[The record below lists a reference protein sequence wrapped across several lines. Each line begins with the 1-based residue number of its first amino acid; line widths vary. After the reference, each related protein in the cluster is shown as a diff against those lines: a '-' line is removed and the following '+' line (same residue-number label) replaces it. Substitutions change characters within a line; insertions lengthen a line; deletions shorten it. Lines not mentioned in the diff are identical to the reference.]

1 MSFPARL
8 YLSFYAR
15 EYPLKVLIVGAEAI
29 GSLMAYRLA
38 VAGHDVTAVGSGAFA
53 QAVAQRGLL
62 VEQNQ
67 KVLRA
72 PQIKAVSSIESLA
85 ETDFEL
91 VLITTKAFDTAV
103 AAVQVQ
109 RFARQGA
116 TLLVL
121 QNGVGGVDVAVG
133 LLGPERLYAGIT
145 TMPVQVLRPALLRL
159 LESRGG
165 LGLAAVDSA
174 QELDLLAQLFVKAG
188 LKTQIYEDC
197 LAMQWSKLTLSMLA
211 NAIPAIL
218 DWPLDKILA
227 DPRLYQLERDAV
239 CEAWAVVQRLKL
251 RLVSLPGYPVPQLV
265 RGLCTLPPKLAYPV
279 FRRAIL
285 HRRGGR
291 SSPLQHDLQK
301 GRLKSEVTFLN
312 GAVARAGAQAGV
324 PTPINRALDD
334 VLTALARKEIEW
346 SEYQGQPERLVRR
359 AQGGQ

>member
-1 MSFPARL
+1 M
-8 YLSFYAR
+8 
-15 EYPLKVLIVGAEAI
+15 KVLIVGAEAI

-62 VEQNQ
+62 VEQDN
-67 KVLRA
+67 KVLIA
-72 PQIKAVSSIESLA
+72 PQINAVSSVEAVDEA
-85 ETDFEL
+85 EFEL

-109 RFARQGA
+109 RFAQQGA

-121 QNGVGGVDVAVG
+121 QNGVGGVDVAIG
-133 LLGPERLYAGIT
+133 LLGTERLYAGIT
-145 TMPVQVLRPALLRL
+145 TMPVQVLKPAVLRL

-165 LGLAAVDSA
+165 LGLAAVDIA
-174 QELDLLAQLFVKAG
+174 QELKPLALLFVEAG
-188 LKTQIYEDC
+188 FKTQIYGDC

-218 DWPLDKILA
+218 NWPLDRIMA

-239 CEAWAVVQRLKL
+239 CEAGAVVRRLKL
-251 RLVSLPGYPVPQLV
+251 RLVALPGYPVPQLV
-265 RGLCTLPPKLAYPV
+265 RGLCALPARLAYPI

-301 GRLKSEVTFLN
+301 GRRKSEVTFLN
-312 GAVARAGAQAGV
+312 GAVARAGALAGV

-334 VLTALARKEIEW
+334 ILSALARGEVEW
-346 SEYQGQPERLVRR
+346 SEYEGQTEHLVRR
-359 AQGGQ
+359 ARGEQ

>member
-1 MSFPARL
+1 
-8 YLSFYAR
+8 
-15 EYPLKVLIVGAEAI
+15 
-29 GSLMAYRLA
+29 MAYRLA
-38 VAGHDVTAVGSGAFA
+38 TAGHNVTAVGSGAFA

-62 VEQNQ
+62 VEKNGQ
-67 KVLRA
+67 VLRA
-72 PQIKAVSSIESLA
+72 PQLDAVSSVESLE
-85 ETDFEL
+85 ETDFGL

-116 TLLVL
+116 TILVL

-133 LLGPERLYAGIT
+133 LLGPEQLYAGIT
-145 TMPVQVLRPALLRL
+145 TMPVQVLKPAVLRL

-165 LGLAAVDSA
+165 LGLAAIHNT
-174 QELDLLAQLFVKAG
+174 QELEPLAQLFTEAG

-197 LAMQWSKLTLSMLA
+197 LSMQWSKLTLSMLA

-218 DWPLDKILA
+218 DWPLDRILA

-251 RLVSLPGYPVPQLV
+251 HLVALPGYPVPQLV
-265 RGLCTLPPKLAYPV
+265 RGLCALPPKLAYPV

-291 SSPLQHDLQK
+291 PSPLQHDLKK
-301 GRLKSEVTFLN
+301 GRPKSEVTFLN

-324 PTPINRALDD
+324 PTPINRTLDS
-334 VLTALARKEIEW
+334 VLASIARGEVEW
-346 SEYQGQPERLVRR
+346 SEYQGQADRLVQHARIGR
-359 AQGGQ
+359 

>member
-1 MSFPARL
+1 M
-8 YLSFYAR
+8 
-15 EYPLKVLIVGAEAI
+15 GAEAI

-38 VAGHDVTAVGSGAFA
+38 TAGHSVTAVGSGAFS

-62 VEQNQ
+62 VEENN

-72 PQIKAVSSIESLA
+72 PEVKAVPHVEDL
-85 ETDFEL
+85 EEDTPFDL

-121 QNGVGGVDVAVG
+121 QNGVGGIDVAIG
-133 LLGPERLYAGIT
+133 LLGPEQLYAGIT
-145 TMPVQVLRPALLRL
+145 TMPVQVLKPAVLRL

-174 QELDLLAQLFVKAG
+174 QELPALAQLFVEAG

-197 LAMQWSKLTLSMLA
+197 QAMQWSKLTLSMLA

-218 DWPLDKILA
+218 DWPLEQILA
-227 DPRLYQLERDAV
+227 DSRLYQLERQAV
-239 CEAWAVVQRLKL
+239 CEAWAVVQKL
-251 RLVSLPGYPVPQLV
+251 RVRLVSLPGYPVPQLV

-291 SSPLQHDLQK
+291 PSPLQHDLRR
-301 GRLKSEVTFLN
+301 GRRKSEVTFLN

-324 PTPINRALDD
+324 PTPINRVLDNI
-334 VLTALARKEIEW
+334 LTALARGEVPW
-346 SEYQGQPERLVRR
+346 SEYQGQADLLVRR
-359 AQGGQ
+359 ARSGQ